1 MNVQVTHELLQEAY
15 ELEKTFTLS
24 YPFGIY
30 KDSLYSTTYDELTK
44 WLRKTISYL
53 KNHHMEYESLSL
65 YHYLNSFRGKFGN
78 IDQHEFKKILSVLE
92 QYFLHN

>member
-44 WLRKTISYL
+44 WLR
-53 KNHHMEYESLSL
+53 
-65 YHYLNSFRGKFGN
+65 
-78 IDQHEFKKILSVLE
+78 
-92 QYFLHN
+92 

>member
-44 WLRKTISYL
+44 WLRKTITYVN
-53 KNHHMEYESLSL
+53 NHDMEYETLSL
-65 YHYLNSFRGKFGN
+65 YQYLNSFRGKLGN